1 MMSAM
6 PITAEAFA
14 PYGELLVPPEGFG
27 RCYLDEGLANL
38 RPSAWPSLSIA
49 AIAPLAALP
58 LRAVQMERH
67 RFSSQSFLPME
78 AGGYLAVVAPHAADG
93 GPDEAR
99 VQAFIIPG
107 DIGITYRADV
117 WHHPM
122 VVLDR
127 PARFAI
133 VMWRDGGAGDEEFV
147 TLSAPLSIRLG

>member
-1 MMSAM
+1 MLAM

-14 PYGELLVPPEGFG
+14 PYGELLMPPEGFG
-27 RCYLDEGLANL
+27 RRYLDEGLANL
-38 RPSAWPSLSIA
+38 RPGAWPSLSIA
-49 AIAPLAALP
+49 AVAPLAALP

-67 RFSSQSFLPME
+67 RFSSQSFLPMD
-78 AGGYLAVVAPHAADG
+78 AGRYLAVVAPHAPGG

-99 VQAFIIPG
+99 MQAFVIAG

-122 VVLDR
+122 VALDR

-133 VMWRDGGAGDEEFV
+133 VIWRDGGPGDEEFV
-147 TLSAPLSIRLG
+147 RLSAPLSIGIG